1 MTSGVI
7 VDTGPLVA
15 YFKTDDHYHDWSRKK
30 LGSLRPP
37 LHTCDAVISE
47 ACFLLRK
54 TESGVDRLM
63 EFLDRGAA
71 VLDFPLQLEL
81 PTVRKLLKRYHNV
94 PMSLADACLV
104 RMSELFK
111 ESVILT
117 VDKDFLVYRR
127 HGRQIIPVLLPEKG

>member
-1 MTSGVI
+1 VSTGI
-7 VDTGPLVA
+7 ILDTGPLVA
-15 YFKTDDHYHDWSRKK
+15 YFKVDDHFHAWSREK

-63 EFLDRGAA
+63 EFLDRGVA
-71 VLDFPLQLEL
+71 VLDFPLQAEL
-81 PTVRKLLKRYHNV
+81 PAIRKLLHRYRDV

-104 RMSELFK
+104 RMSEMFDK
-111 ESVILT
+111 PMILT
-117 VDKDFLVYRR
+117 VDKDFRVYRR
-127 HGRQIIPVLLPEKG
+127 HGRQGIPVVMPE